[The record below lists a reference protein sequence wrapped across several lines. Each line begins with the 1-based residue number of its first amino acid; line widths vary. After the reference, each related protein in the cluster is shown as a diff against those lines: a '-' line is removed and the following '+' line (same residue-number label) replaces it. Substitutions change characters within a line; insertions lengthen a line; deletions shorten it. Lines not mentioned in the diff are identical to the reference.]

1 MDKKRLPKSLRKFIR
16 REKSRIRRGVLNLK
30 EQGKRIQELYP
41 VKKLIPQNKGKIS
54 KNTEKENKSL

>member
-16 REKSRIRRGVLNLK
+16 WEKSRIRRGVLSLK

-41 VKKLIPQNKGKIS
+41 VKKLLPQNKGKIS
-54 KNTEKENKSL
+54 KDTEKENKSF